1 MYIDIIASMAADVLE
16 PAAGDSYE
24 FLRLLFD
31 ITFFFVVVV
40 ILLAIIQGLLPCHH
54 LLPRLNHCS
63 IVRFDSRC
71 LWSAS

>member
-1 MYIDIIASMAADVLE
+1 MTADVLE

-40 ILLAIIQGLLPCHH
+40 ILLAIIQGITSSPPPQSLY
-54 LLPRLNHCS
+54 RFF
-63 IVRFDSRC
+63 IIRFDSGC
-71 LWSAS
+71 LWAAARSGGCHN